1 MRDILVIN
9 PVVSDIWNEDDG
21 VYLREVAREGTRL
34 AVAYIDKGPL
44 TIESYYDEAH
54 AVPGV
59 LRIVRE
65 NRDSYDGIMI
75 NCFADPGLQ
84 PARELCD
91 IPVVGPGESAMVIA
105 SLLGHN
111 FSVISTQKNI
121 KPMVEMKAAYLGLLK
136 KLASVEHIDLPV
148 SELEKDREKTVEA
161 IERAIREAEKK
172 AEVAVLGCTGMVSL
186 YREVVKR
193 VKIPVVEPARAALK
207 VLETLIDLKLRH
219 SKQGLYLYPVLE
231 KIKGY

>member
-1 MRDILVIN
+1 LVIN
-9 PVVSDIWNEDDG
+9 PVATDVWNEGDG
-21 VYLREVAREGTRL
+21 AYLREVAREGTRL
-34 AVAYIDKGPL
+34 AVVNIDRGPL

-54 AVPGV
+54 AVPDV

-91 IPVVGPGESAMVIA
+91 IPVAGPAESAMVIA

-111 FSVISTQKNI
+111 FAVICTQKNV
-121 KPMVEMKAAYLGLLK
+121 KPMVEMKAAYLGLRK

-148 SELEKDREKTVEA
+148 SELETDSEKTVEA
-161 IERAIREAEKK
+161 IERAICEAEKK
-172 AEVAVLGCTGMVSL
+172 AEVAVLGCTGMLSL
-186 YREVVKR
+186 YREVVR
-193 VKIPVVEPARAALK
+193 RAKIPVVEPAAAALK
-207 VLETLIDLKLRH
+207 VLETLIDLKVSH